1 MGGHFHC
8 VAVAII
14 GSGGGCGGG
23 GICGVVCGVVHF
35 RLLERVVA
43 AVEILHRSVVHGL
56 AMEWIL
62 EKIIVWNEMSCILY
76 IIIL

>member
-1 MGGHFHC
+1 
-8 VAVAII
+8 
-14 GSGGGCGGG
+14 
-23 GICGVVCGVVHF
+23 
-35 RLLERVVA
+35 
-43 AVEILHRSVVHGL
+43 L